1 LANELSLRPNAHS
14 ERAFLVVRHGG
25 RWSDVLR
32 LSPDQP
38 SVIGRASSNAV
49 TIRSHR
55 ASRRHAEIR
64 WESGDWWVR
73 DLGSRNGTRVSGE
86 RIGDAGRADSSAA
99 DGADDSATPP
109 IARRLRDGDQI
120 EIAGFT
126 LVFVTRIDNVLSALP
141 ETGVAPFPG
150 RSAGARPSRDASD
163 DQMTIDGI
171 LSSEVTERLNESRY
185 LDFSHHDLAAV
196 PPADDSEAWPAL
208 FRLAYRVAA
217 CDSIASAAEITLE
230 TLGQSIPGCF
240 GGVFLGRKRSGDD
253 AATDCPPELVA
264 FQTAGN
270 RSYRPPSPR
279 MIRFLGDSCRAMLIR
294 NLVDDDELQSADS
307 RGELSTQTAILAPI
321 VLVKKS
327 LNATSS
333 TATSSTATSAARQ
346 SAGGVGF
353 VHLYTVEPSARWR
366 STHLELA
373 AAAAGVLGAAIDNLT
388 ERGRLASSLRRS
400 RHAVASLRQRLEE
413 SIRIIGT
420 SPPIQ
425 RLKEIIRRVG
435 PTDTTVLVRGESGV
449 GKELVAGA
457 IHHESPRRDGPLV
470 CLNCAA
476 LSPTLL
482 ESELFGHE
490 KGAFTGATELKK
502 GKFEAADGGTLML
515 DEIGEMD
522 VNLQAKLLRVLEGH
536 PFERLGGQVPL
547 RVDVRLIAATN
558 RDLAAEVAA
567 GRFRGD
573 LYYRLNVVEIVV
585 PPLRERGDDLLK
597 LADHFVRHFADKT
610 ARVVDGLTVAARQAI
625 AGHDWPGNVRELK
638 NVIERAVVLGNDPLI
653 DVADLG
659 LPAKPVMT
667 AHASDAD
674 PKMDASSDD
683 KEAGGCVLVSP
694 AVGTMAVPT
703 SERAAIDPTLSLEE
717 VERRH
722 LVEVLR
728 ANDGNKSRAA
738 IVLGIERS
746 TLDRKLKRYGLN
758 RGSGW

>member
-1 LANELSLRPNAHS
+1 M
-14 ERAFLVVRHGG
+14 
-25 RWSDVLR
+25 
-32 LSPDQP
+32 
-38 SVIGRASSNAV
+38 IGRASSNAV

-64 WESGDWWVR
+64 WDCGDWWVR
-73 DLGSRNGTRVSGE
+73 DLGSRNGTRVSGN
-86 RIGDAGRADSSAA
+86 RLGDAAGADAATADRA
-99 DGADDSATPP
+99 DGATATP

-126 LVFVTRIDNVLSALP
+126 LVFVTRIDDVFSASG
-141 ETGVAPFPG
+141 ETGAGSFAAHSGDERPRDG
-150 RSAGARPSRDASD
+150 RSHAATD

-185 LDFSHHDLAAV
+185 LDFSYGDLAPA
-196 PPADDSEAWPAL
+196 PPTDDSDAWPAL

-217 CDSIASAAEITLE
+217 CDSIASAAEMTLE

-240 GGVFLGRKRSGDD
+240 GGVFLRRKRSGDGASID
-253 AATDCPPELVA
+253 SLPELIA

-279 MIRFLGDSCRAMLIR
+279 MIRFLDDSCRAMLVR

-307 RGELSTQTAILAPI
+307 RGELSTQTAIVAPI
-321 VLVKKS
+321 VLGK
-327 LNATSS
+327 TSS
-333 TATSSTATSAARQ
+333 TGPSSTASSAGRPSAAV
-346 SAGGVGF
+346 AGL
-353 VHLYTVEPSARWR
+353 VHLYTVEPNAQWR

-388 ERGRLASSLRRS
+388 ERGRLANSLRRS

-435 PTDTTVLVRGESGV
+435 PTDTTVLIRGESGV

-490 KGAFTGATELKK
+490 KGAFTGATEQKK
-502 GKFEAADGGTLML
+502 GKFETADGGTLML

-558 RDLAAEVAA
+558 RDLAAEVSA

-585 PPLRERGDDLLK
+585 PPLRERGDDLMK

-610 ARVVDGLTVAARQAI
+610 ARVVDGFTVAARQAI
-625 AGHDWPGNVRELK
+625 VGHDWPGNVRELK

-659 LPAKPVMT
+659 LPIKPVIS
-667 AHASDAD
+667 APASGAD
-674 PKMDASSDD
+674 PKKVTSPDDTDVNNCAVDSPPAAPLAAPAS
-683 KEAGGCVLVSP
+683 
-694 AVGTMAVPT
+694 VP
-703 SERAAIDPTLSLEE
+703 AAIDPTLSLEE

-738 IVLGIERS
+738 AVLGIERS

>member
-1 LANELSLRPNAHS
+1 M
-14 ERAFLVVRHGG
+14 
-25 RWSDVLR
+25 LR

-38 SVIGRASSNAV
+38 AVIGRASSNAV
-49 TIRSHR
+49 AIRSHR

-64 WESGDWWVR
+64 WDCGDWWVR
-73 DLGSRNGTRVSGE
+73 DLGSRNGTRVSGD
-86 RIGDAGRADSSAA
+86 RLGDAA
-99 DGADDSATPP
+99 GADAATAERAEGAAATP

-126 LVFVTRIDNVLSALP
+126 LVFVTRIDDVFSSSA
-141 ETGVAPFPG
+141 ETGIGPFAAHSG
-150 RSAGARPSRDASD
+150 DKRPRDRRSRDATD

-185 LDFSHHDLAAV
+185 LDFSYGDLAPV
-196 PPADDSEAWPAL
+196 PPAEDSDAWPAL

-217 CDSIASAAEITLE
+217 CDSIASAADITLE

-240 GGVFLGRKRSGDD
+240 GGIFLRRKRSGDG
-253 AATDCPPELVA
+253 AAADSAPELIA
-264 FQTAGN
+264 FHTAGN

-279 MIRFLGDSCRAMLIR
+279 MIRFLDDSCRAILIR

-321 VLVKKS
+321 VLGK
-327 LNATSS
+327 TSS
-333 TATSSTATSAARQ
+333 TATSSTATSTGPP
-346 SAGGVGF
+346 SVGVAGF
-353 VHLYTVEPSARWR
+353 VHLYTVEPNAQWR

-420 SPPIQ
+420 SPPIL
-425 RLKEIIRRVG
+425 RLKELIRRVG

-490 KGAFTGATELKK
+490 KGAFTGATEQKK

-610 ARVVDGLTVAARQAI
+610 ARVVDGITVAARQAI

-653 DVADLG
+653 DVTDLG
-659 LPAKPVMT
+659 LPDKPLIT
-667 AHASDAD
+667 APASGAD
-674 PKMDASSDD
+674 PKKETSPDD
-683 KEAGGCVLVSP
+683 KDVSGCAVDSP
-694 AVGTMAVPT
+694 SAAPLATPAIVPP
-703 SERAAIDPTLSLEE
+703 AIDPTLSLEE

-738 IVLGIERS
+738 AVLGIERS